1 MTDDNESSPAGIL
14 GVRTVELVEPAFADL
29 PDDRF
34 TSVLLETAG
43 DQGRLLVDEESDPL
57 AVAVHTG
64 DDHWVAGCY
73 HLRKATASVIT
84 FFEELG
90 GDIYQ
95 EDRAVW
101 EAAVRR
107 YYSLMIARHITPS
120 LDDLNPA
127 RKDMVRSLLMDMW
140 TPGDGTT
147 CLDFCCGS
155 GLGSVVLRDLGYSVL
170 ACDIDL
176 GLLSL
181 GFSTGR
187 LLPSE
192 TMCIDATRA
201 SAYVAPAPAGLG
213 LMFGEIYAFNRD
225 TWEQITRELVTLT
238 RQSLITVGKREEA
251 ELIAGWAES
260 SGCRVEISEN
270 TRDPIY
276 DRWVCRISRDRS

>member
-1 MTDDNESSPAGIL
+1 MEEEISLADIL
-14 GVRTVELVEPAFADL
+14 GVGSVELVEPSFADL
-29 PDDRF
+29 PDVRF
-34 TSVLLETAG
+34 TSLLLEIDG
-43 DQGRLLVDEESDPL
+43 DQGRFLIDEESEPL
-57 AVAVHTG
+57 AVAVHIG
-64 DDHWVAGCY
+64 DEHWVAGCY
-73 HLRKATASVIT
+73 HLRKANASVIA

-95 EDRAVW
+95 ENRSVW
-101 EAAVRR
+101 EAAVRY
-107 YYSLMIARHITPS
+107 YYSLQIAGHITPS

-127 RKDMVRSLLMDMW
+127 RKEMVQSLLTEMW
-140 TPGDGTT
+140 GPGNGTA

-187 LLPSE
+187 LLPQE

-201 SAYVAPAPAGLG
+201 STYISPVPAGLG
-213 LMFGEIYAFNRD
+213 LMFGEIHSFNSD
-225 TWEQITRELVTLT
+225 IWEQITRELVTLT
-238 RQSLITVGKREEA
+238 DYSLITVGKKEEA
-251 ELIAGWAES
+251 ELIVSWVEPC
-260 SGCRVEISEN
+260 GCMVEVSEN

-276 DRWVCRISRDRS
+276 DRWVCRISREDLH

>member
-1 MTDDNESSPAGIL
+1 MNVKEESSLAGIL
-14 GVRTVELVEPAFADL
+14 GVGAVELVEPTFADL

-34 TSVLLETAG
+34 TVTLLETGG
-43 DQGRLLVDEESDPL
+43 DQGRFLVDEESEPL

-64 DDHWVAGCY
+64 NDHWVAGCY
-73 HLRKATASVIT
+73 HLRRASASVIA
-84 FFEELG
+84 FFEDLG

-95 EDRAVW
+95 EERTVW

-107 YYSLMIARHITPS
+107 HYSLMIARHITPS

-127 RKDMVRSLLMDMW
+127 RKDMVCSLLADMW
-140 TPGDGTT
+140 GPGEGTT

-181 GFSTGR
+181 GFATGR
-187 LLPSE
+187 LLPPE
-192 TMCIDATRA
+192 TMCIDATCARTFI
-201 SAYVAPAPAGLG
+201 SPVPAGLG
-213 LMFGEIYAFNRD
+213 LMFGEIHPFNSD

-238 RQSLITVGKREEA
+238 GYSLITVGKKEEA
-251 ELIAGWAES
+251 EWIASWVES
-260 SGCRVEISEN
+260 CGCRVEVTEN

-276 DRWVCRISRDRS
+276 DRWVCRITQD

>member
-1 MTDDNESSPAGIL
+1 LTLEEDTSLADIL
-14 GVRTVELVEPAFADL
+14 GVGSVELIEPSFADL
-29 PDDRF
+29 PDVRF
-34 TSVLLETAG
+34 TSLLLETDG
-43 DQGRLLVDEESDPL
+43 DQGRFLIDEESEPL

-64 DDHWVAGCY
+64 DEHWVVGCY
-73 HLRKATASVIT
+73 HLRKANASVIA

-95 EDRAVW
+95 ENRSVW
-101 EAAVRR
+101 EAAVRH
-107 YYSLMIARHITPS
+107 YYSLQIAGYITPS
-120 LDDLNPA
+120 LDDLNPI
-127 RKDMVRSLLMDMW
+127 RREMVHSLLTEMW
-140 TPGDGTT
+140 GPENGTT

-187 LLPSE
+187 LLPRE

-201 SAYVAPAPAGLG
+201 STYISPTPAGLG
-213 LMFGEIYAFNRD
+213 LMFGEIHAFNSD
-225 TWEQITRELVTLT
+225 IWEQITRELVTLT
-238 RQSLITVGKREEA
+238 DYSLITVGKKEEV
-251 ELIAGWAES
+251 ELIVSWVEPC
-260 SGCRVEISEN
+260 GCTVEISEN

-276 DRWVCRISRDRS
+276 DRWVCRISRN

>member
-1 MTDDNESSPAGIL
+1 MTVGEEWSLAGIL
-14 GVRTVELVEPAFADL
+14 GVRAVELVEPAFADL
-29 PDDRF
+29 PDEWF
-34 TSVLLETAG
+34 TLMLLETEG
-43 DQGRLLVDEESDPL
+43 DQGRLLVDEESEPL

-64 DDHWVAGCY
+64 NDQWVAGCY
-73 HLRKATASVIT
+73 HLRQANASVIA

-95 EDRAVW
+95 EERSVW

-107 YYSLMIARHITPS
+107 YYSLMIARDIAPS

-127 RKDMVRSLLMDMW
+127 RKDMVRSLLADMW
-140 TPGDGTT
+140 GPVKGTT

-155 GLGSVVLRDLGYSVL
+155 GLGSAVLRDLGYSVL
-170 ACDIDL
+170 ACDIDP

-187 LLPSE
+187 LLPRE

-201 SAYVAPAPAGLG
+201 RTYIPPAPAGLG
-213 LMFGEIYAFNRD
+213 LMFGEIHAFNSD
-225 TWEQITRELVTLT
+225 TWEQITRELVNLT
-238 RQSLITVGKREEA
+238 DHSLVTVGKEEEA
-251 ELIAGWAES
+251 ELISSWVES
-260 SGCRVEISEN
+260 CRCRVEVSEN

-276 DRWVCRISRDRS
+276 DRWVCRISRD